1 MLGGQE
7 AMRDNVLDPGPRR
20 TLRVRPEGYAAITKT
35 AASKEASMKFKW
47 LLGLTALL
55 LITTLIVGCGA
66 ASRDETEPNFYQAAD
81 TGGEVEM
88 PGVEVQSEP
97 LVGEAEALEADAAE
111 GAPPADGQDLT
122 GTDSL
127 TERTGAG
134 AGGTS
139 AVGSNRLIIKNA
151 DVRLLVADTDIAV
164 DRVTQIIDDAGGYI
178 ISSRVWYQEWGPDS
192 YKYATI
198 TIGVPVDE
206 FERVLLRLRDIAGT
220 VLDERAS
227 GEDVTDEFVDL
238 ESQLRNLEATRDR
251 IMTFLEQAN
260 TVEEALQVNSELS
273 AIEAQIEE
281 IQGRMNYLQDRAA
294 YSTITINL
302 EPELPELLLTPTPT
316 PTQTPTPTP
325 TGTPVPWQASDTFN
339 AARHTLGETYKA
351 IADVVIWLAIVFLP
365 LVVPPLL
372 VLYLIWRWN
381 KSRSKPAAGKPEE

>member
-1 MLGGQE
+1 
-7 AMRDNVLDPGPRR
+7 
-20 TLRVRPEGYAAITKT
+20 
-35 AASKEASMKFKW
+35 MKMKPI
-47 LLGLTALL
+47 LGLTALIL
-55 LITTLIVGCGA
+55 VFTLMAGCGSA
-66 ASRDETEPNFYQAAD
+66 LRDEGEPNFFQSAQD
-81 TGGEVEM
+81 TGGEVEA
-88 PGVEVQSEP
+88 PSVDVQAEP
-97 LVGEAEALEADAAE
+97 EMGEAESFEADAVE
-111 GAPPADGQDLT
+111 GAPPADGEDLS

-134 AGGTS
+134 TGG
-139 AVGSNRLIIKNA
+139 AAAAGSNRLIIKNA

-198 TIGVPVDE
+198 TIGVPVDQ
-206 FERVLLRLRDIAGT
+206 FERVLLRLRDIAVT

-260 TVEEALQVNSELS
+260 TVEEALRVNAELS

-281 IQGRMNYLQDRAA
+281 IQGRMNYLQDRASF
-294 YSTITINL
+294 STITINL
-302 EPELPELLLTPTPT
+302 EPDLPELELTPTPT
-316 PTQTPTPTP
+316 PTNTPTPTP
-325 TGTPVPWQASDTFN
+325 TGTPVPWHASDTFN

-351 IADVVIWLAIVFLP
+351 IADVVIWLAVVFLP
-365 LVVPPLL
+365 IIGPPLL
-372 VLYLIWRWN
+372 ILYLVWRWRQ
-381 KSRSKPAAGKPEE
+381 SRDQTAPTEE